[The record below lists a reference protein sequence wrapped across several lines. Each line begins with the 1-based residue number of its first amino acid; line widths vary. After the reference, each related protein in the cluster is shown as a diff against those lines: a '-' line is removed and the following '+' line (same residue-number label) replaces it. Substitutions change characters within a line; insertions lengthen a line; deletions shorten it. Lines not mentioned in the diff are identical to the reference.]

1 MRRLVGCL
9 IPDRTVRDRSVRIYY
24 GSRPLRQDVRTDR
37 SAILATGGS
46 PMARQPAAGARDRIL
61 DVASRLFLE
70 RGVHPVGLQQI
81 IDECG
86 CGKNLLYTPF
96 ASKDELV
103 VAYLRRCR
111 REWEAIIGRG
121 IQQAGG
127 DPADQLLAV
136 VRAVGGQVC
145 DPGYRGCP
153 FLNTHAEFRDPAHP
167 AHQVS
172 VEHFGALRH
181 QLTGLA
187 ARAGLRDAPG
197 VAERILLIIYG
208 LYSTGAVLG
217 GQDAVP
223 SAIALAEQTI
233 QAATAVGTGAAR
245 PSR

>member
-1 MRRLVGCL
+1 
-9 IPDRTVRDRSVRIYY
+9 
-24 GSRPLRQDVRTDR
+24 
-37 SAILATGGS
+37 
-46 PMARQPAAGARDRIL
+46 MARQPEAGARDRIL

-70 RGVHPVGLQQI
+70 HGVHPVGLQQI

-86 CGKNLLYTPF
+86 CGKNLLYTHF

-111 REWEAIIGRG
+111 REWEAIIGQG
-121 IQQAGG
+121 IQQAGD
-127 DPADQLLAV
+127 DPAGQLIAV

-153 FLNTHAEFRDPAHP
+153 FLNTHAEFRDPGHP

-172 VEHFGALRH
+172 VEHFEALRH
-181 QLTGLA
+181 QLAGLA

-197 VAERILLIIYG
+197 VAERILLIVYG

-223 SAIALAEQTI
+223 GAIALAEQTVR
-233 QAATAVGTGAAR
+233 AATAVGAGSPG
-245 PSR
+245 PSGQR